1 MDMDKDLIFFSE
13 EGKGL
18 TSTSA
23 NHVANMAKEM
33 IRGLMAELSE
43 LEFYSTDVALIG
55 EANCNRLV
63 NGTGEDILESVV
75 DKIFRVA
82 KAKSLIA
89 WLREAIKAKEA
100 LINKAQHT
108 TLEEYAKQ
116 EGIELEK
123 EPEPKPEM
131 TESEYIATL
140 DVKERCRYYEVETLA
155 ATLGK
160 EIHPD
165 GAFADARDGLFKKLD
180 RPHSVSGEGRDTLI
194 YTYTPSVETKK
205 VDEVFFRLQKLYRE
219 AQAEVNVRKH
229 ECKKAVTEENIARD
243 AEYVE
248 RLNEWSNAR
257 KLLESKRSEYI
268 RSKVKQLG
276 EMKIIIPESL
286 HPIYEEVSRL
296 GKSNSSDNEE

>member
-1 MDMDKDLIFFSE
+1 MIFFSTD
-13 EGKGL
+13 GKGL

-33 IRGLMAELSE
+33 IRGLMAELTE

-55 EANCNRLV
+55 ESKGNRLV
-63 NGTGEDILESVV
+63 NGTGEEMLNSVT
-75 DKIFRVA
+75 DKLFRVA

-100 LINKAQHT
+100 LINKTQHLS
-108 TLEEYAKQ
+108 LEDYAEQ
-116 EGIELEK
+116 EGIQLEN

-155 ATLGK
+155 ATIGK

-165 GAFADARDGLFKKLD
+165 GAFADARDKFLKKLD

-194 YTYTPSVETKK
+194 YTYTPSVETNK
-205 VDEVFFRLQKLYRE
+205 VEDVFFHLQKLYRE

-248 RLNEWSNAR
+248 RLTEWSNAR
-257 KLLESKRSEYI
+257 KILESKRSEYI
-268 RSKVKQLG
+268 RNKVKQLG
-276 EMKIIIPESL
+276 EMKILIPESL
-286 HPIYEEVSRL
+286 RSIYEEVSRL
-296 GKSNSSDNEE
+296 GKKNDTDNEE